1 MSKITLRPLN
11 ARRELEVLKR
21 APSLLPYLL
30 KQGLKVPDAVA
41 LATNAC
47 LLHLALEDGPGTPR
61 EVLERFSLSEIAYL
75 CEALLQGAPPLDW
88 EIAGD
93 RPAAPAPRNGAG
105 SAAPLEPRR
114 CGPER
119 AAHGGGPDKEA
130 SL

>member
-1 MSKITLRPLN
+1 MKKIILRPLC

-30 KQGLKVPDAVA
+30 KQGLEAHDAVA

-47 LLHLALEDGPGTPR
+47 LLFHALEDGHKTPR
-61 EVLERFSLSEIAYL
+61 EVLERFSLSEIAFL

-93 RPAAPAPRNGAG
+93 RPAAPAPLCGAG
-105 SAAPLEPRR
+105 SAAPKEPRW
-114 CGPER
+114 CGPGG